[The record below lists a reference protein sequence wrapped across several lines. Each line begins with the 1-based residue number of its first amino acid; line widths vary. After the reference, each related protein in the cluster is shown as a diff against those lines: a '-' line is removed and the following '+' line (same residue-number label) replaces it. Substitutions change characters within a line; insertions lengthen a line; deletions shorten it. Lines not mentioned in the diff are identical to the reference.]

1 MNSLLQIFEAALELL
16 LRLIFAVNLLSLK
29 CCQRPIRTFLVGCI
43 MRKSSSIRFVTDV
56 DRDLVLLK
64 SVLTTFGHQPNTD
77 WGYQADGCADVVI
90 IDVSEGEH
98 YISKLEAVRGLGRV
112 VVFYAKEGMDVPTNT
127 FLLRKPARARDVLS
141 LLSAAEMRLAVLEKH
156 AQSAATNT
164 ARVSGERDSVL
175 MNGHKASYAY

>member
-1 MNSLLQIFEAALELL
+1 
-16 LRLIFAVNLLSLK
+16 
-29 CCQRPIRTFLVGCI
+29 

-56 DRDLVLLK
+56 DRDLTLLK

-98 YISKLEAVRGLGRV
+98 YISKLEAARGLGRV
-112 VVFYAKEGMDVPTNT
+112 VVFYAKEGMDVPINT

-141 LLSAAEMRLAVLEKH
+141 LLSAAEMRLAVLEKQ
-156 AQSAATNT
+156 AQVGAVNT
-164 ARVSGERDSVL
+164 ARVTERDSSVL
-175 MNGHKASYAY
+175 MSGHKAAYAY